1 MISFWANHVAAT
13 REEWGE
19 QVVLSVDGDLAAER
33 YLVVQGS
40 DSYDEQDVKLGMNDI
55 YVETCGQG
63 WSWYGNIVSF
73 ELSRDG
79 VSVQLSRKAATQMGN
94 DGRVEVSFSLDE
106 PEYGN
111 LRHTLQRIFDGKDYF
126 RDATA

>member
-63 WSWYGNIVSF
+63 WS
-73 ELSRDG
+73 
-79 VSVQLSRKAATQMGN
+79 
-94 DGRVEVSFSLDE
+94 
-106 PEYGN
+106 
-111 LRHTLQRIFDGKDYF
+111 
-126 RDATA
+126 